1 MFLNCT
7 GSNTEYD
14 IPQENIWSETA
25 NCNTTDDK
33 TEVDYEEEEE
43 DINNAARSER
53 FVIYLI
59 LKQLIVFY
67 IEV

>member
-14 IPQENIWSETA
+14 IPQENIWSATA
-25 NCNTTDDK
+25 NCTTTNKK

-53 FVIYLI
+53 FVGLCYN
-59 LKQLIVFY
+59 
-67 IEV
+67 